1 MMTLAFWTC
10 ALLTAINAV
19 VSLGFTLGG
28 LRKVAGTAAV
38 GSRYACARSL
48 ALAVIA
54 VSAVFI
60 ASMFTGSMFT
70 GSMFTGSMF
79 TGSIYS
85 GAIAFVAAAAAMTV
99 VQAADAVI
107 GVGIKDPM
115 KTWGRASLA
124 VMNAPAVRVCHLPA
138 NVNYYP

>member
-60 ASMFTGSMFT
+60 ASMFT